1 MQARIVH
8 RTTKFRARTTA
19 KKVVKFFFAQQL
31 GGIFWCTIH
40 QPSFSSTTIL
50 VCRGRGCRE
59 ELGVARWTQIVD
71 TIVGFDSKTAGD
83 RGGLFCHMC
92 QGPHIKDKQLPPITP
107 FLSQPAHIFQPDGIS
122 LQVAHSNKNTHKYIV
137 Y

>member
-19 KKVVKFFFAQQL
+19 KKVVKLFFAQQL

-50 VCRGRGCRE
+50 FCRGRGCRE
-59 ELGVARWTQIVD
+59 GLGVELGVARWTQIVD
-71 TIVGFDSKTAGD
+71 TIVAFDSKTAGD

-92 QGPHIKDKQLPPITP
+92 QRATHQRQATTTNHT
-107 FLSQPAHIFQPDGIS
+107 FFVATSAHFPARRNLLTGGAF
-122 LQVAHSNKNTHKYIV
+122 
-137 Y
+137 

>member
-1 MQARIVH
+1 MYTGGRGLERGRRRKKWTSFPLVSSWEGSFGVQSTNLHLAARP
-8 RTTKFRARTTA
+8 
-19 KKVVKFFFAQQL
+19 FFF
-31 GGIFWCTIH
+31 
-40 QPSFSSTTIL
+40 
-50 VCRGRGCRE
+50 CRGRGYRE